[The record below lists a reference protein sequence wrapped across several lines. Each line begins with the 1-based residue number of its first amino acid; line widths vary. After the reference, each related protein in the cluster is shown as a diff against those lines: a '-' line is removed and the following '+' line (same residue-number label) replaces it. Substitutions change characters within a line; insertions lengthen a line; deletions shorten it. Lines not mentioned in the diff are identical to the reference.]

1 MKDNMKN
8 SLQEC
13 KEYTNTIMTAIS
25 SILSENQIKF
35 DSNEKHTELI
45 VFSEEKKVR
54 NILNK
59 NLDIPK
65 KIIGIL
71 LNISSETNKKTYVRL
86 KFN

>member
-1 MKDNMKN
+1 MKN

-35 DSNEKHTELI
+35 DSNERHTELI